1 MGKYLL
7 LLILMSCSGYRFQS
21 KSNPFAQYGI
31 RSISVPMFYN
41 KSNFADVSGP
51 FTREIYKTLLE
62 FKNLRLSEPTEKS
75 DAVLIGILESRPK
88 KKESIQNI
96 NSKRA
101 ESTFGDGVL
110 GEDRQDFLVPSVN
123 QLNLRLRI
131 IVVKHPTPA
140 EIKFFQTQLSK
151 QVLSSKV
158 IFNESIKLQRN
169 YLLKELRGDGIKVLG
184 SQNRGVEKQ
193 QMQILAETAASSF
206 KDMILYAF

>member
-1 MGKYLL
+1 
-7 LLILMSCSGYRFQS
+7 MSCSGYRFQS

-193 QMQILAETAASSF
+193 QMQILAVPPVF
-206 KDMILYAF
+206 WN

>member
-1 MGKYLL
+1 
-7 LLILMSCSGYRFQS
+7 
-21 KSNPFAQYGI
+21 
-31 RSISVPMFYN
+31 MFYN

-75 DAVLIGILESRPK
+75 DAVLIGVLESRPK
-88 KKESIQNI
+88 KKESIKNI

-110 GEDRQDFLVPSVN
+110 GDDRQDFLVPSVN

-169 YLLKELRGDGIKVLG
+169 YLLKELRDDGIKVLG

-193 QMQILAETAASSF
+193 QMQILAEAAASSF